1 MIQERVAPL
10 DGRAAQQAA
19 LLAAQRKTQERSVD
33 LGDTLIAGIAMA
45 HEAQLATR
53 NLRHFIDTIISHLSL
68 IGWCSDALMLGYLYQ
83 RDCFNT
89 WSHANNARY

>member
-53 NLRHFIDTIISHLSL
+53 NVRYFSDTTISL
-68 IGWCSDALMLGYLYQ
+68 INPFATDPNQGLAKA
-83 RDCFNT
+83 T
-89 WSHANNARY
+89 